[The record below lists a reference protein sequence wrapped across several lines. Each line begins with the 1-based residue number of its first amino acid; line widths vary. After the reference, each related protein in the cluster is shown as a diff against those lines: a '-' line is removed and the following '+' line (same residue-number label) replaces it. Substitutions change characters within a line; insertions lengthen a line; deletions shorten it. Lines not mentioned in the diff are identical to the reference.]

1 MKDIAIF
8 GAGGFGKE
16 VACLIDLINR
26 SEAEPR
32 WNRVGFFDDNKPVG
46 TDISLYGKVLGG
58 MAELNAWLTP
68 LDLAVAIG
76 NPHTVKKVVSMI
88 TNTNVDFPNV
98 IHPNFGM
105 ADERGFSIGYG
116 NIIEGGCF
124 ASCDVKIGNF
134 NVLNGSDVL
143 GHDVVIGDYNVIM
156 PNIRISGEVV
166 IGRYNMLGVGSIVLQ
181 RVSIGE
187 NVVLGAGSVL
197 MTKPK
202 NGLTYLGV
210 PARRLFY

>member
-32 WNRVGFFDDNKPVG
+32 WNCVGFFDDNKPVG

-58 MAELNAWLTP
+58 MAELNAWPTP

-76 NPHTVKKVVSMI
+76 NPHTIKKVVSLI
-88 TNTNVDFPNV
+88 TTPNISFPNV
-98 IHPNFGM
+98 IHPDFGM
-105 ADERGFSIGYG
+105 ADPRGFSIGQG

-134 NVLNGSDVL
+134 NVFNGSDVL
-143 GHDVVIGDYNVIM
+143 GHDVVVGDYNVLM
-156 PNIRISGEVV
+156 PDLRISGEVE
-166 IGRYNMLGVGSIVLQ
+166 IGRYNLLGVGSIVLQ
-181 RVSIGE
+181 RVAIGE
-187 NVVLGAGSVL
+187 NVVLSPGSVL
-197 MTKPK
+197 LRHPK
-202 NGLTYLGV
+202 DNSTYIGN
-210 PARRLFY
+210 PAKLFKY